1 MGPKTKLTNI
11 NLAIGEK
18 DGNIFT
24 YELHMQTTELDEYM
38 KVSMKDLKATS
49 NGLSHRIRE
58 RLESDGYTLL
68 FLVAAVGLANKPL
81 RRYAFTTV
89 FNPYMKEVLSPMQAL
104 VIREYMRLTK
114 TAASSDLQA
123 YTIYEDYET
132 LTNLIK
138 DEDLAND
145 RDWELLSCMD

>member
-18 DGNIFT
+18 DGNLFT
-24 YELHMQTTELDEYM
+24 YELHMQTTELDEYC
-38 KVSMKDLKATS
+38 KVSMKDLKHTS
-49 NGLSHRIRE
+49 NDLSHQIRD

-89 FNPYMKEVLSPMQAL
+89 FNPYYQTLVNSEVQLL
-104 VIREYMRLTK
+104 VLREYMRLTK

-123 YTIYEDYET
+123 YTIYEDYQT
-132 LTNLIK
+132 LTNLI
-138 DEDLAND
+138 
-145 RDWELLSCMD
+145 RDNNIA

>member
-1 MGPKTKLTNI
+1 MGPKTKITNV

-18 DGNIFT
+18 NGNLCVHEVHI
-24 YELHMQTTELDEYM
+24 QTTDMGEFM
-38 KVSMKDLKATS
+38 KVSMKELKATS
-49 NGLSHRIRE
+49 NALSHDIRD

-138 DEDLAND
+138 DEDLA
-145 RDWELLSCMD
+145 

>member
-81 RRYAFTTV
+81 HRYAFTTV
-89 FNPYMKEVLSPMQAL
+89 FNPNYQTILGGDIRQLL
-104 VIREYMRLTK
+104 VREYMRITQI
-114 TAASSDLQA
+114 AANGDLQA
-123 YTIYEDYET
+123 QHLYEDYQAI
-132 LTNLIK
+132 TNYIK
-138 DEDLAND
+138 DNNIA
-145 RDWELLSCMD
+145 